1 MADDLL
7 NLQSPPDA
15 LYLIAGWR
23 RQWSDGGEISSGLPS
38 YLIEKLQA
46 RRIGS
51 MGTDVAKLCYPF
63 QVPGTHDTY
72 RPRVSYRD
80 GLPDTDMRRDNNF
93 FDAGN
98 GLVIFLGEEPWF
110 RLDVYADAFFQAVK
124 ELGAPQT
131 VAVEGYN
138 GAAPPEMERS
148 VSCIY
153 SQASMKP
160 SMDKL
165 GVRYSNYG
173 SQGRNGP
180 TIGMALITVAHF
192 QHPELEMF
200 RLGAMA
206 PMYPFLTSNNDPVGI
221 SRDHRSFYD
230 IMRRINSIF
239 GLDIDLSRTAA
250 SGRSR
255 VPGTEGYAG
264 EYRWH
269 QSHGPRTYRTRPN
282 RLQLRPLRA
291 DSGTGPGAGQLPG
304 RHPAQ
309 RSGRRHRQLDQP
321 FGHCRCLDKVPALL
335 NPGYEAAAGFALQ
348 HGLLHFVGTR

>member
-7 NLQSPPDA
+7 NLQPVPDA
-15 LYLIAGWR
+15 HYLIAGWR
-23 RQWSDGGEISSGLPS
+23 RQWSDGGEISSGLPR
-38 YLIEKLQA
+38 YLIDKLQA
-46 RRIGS
+46 RRVGS
-51 MGTDVAKLCYPF
+51 MGLDVTKLCYPF

-80 GLPDTDMRRDNNF
+80 GLPDTDMRRDNSF

-110 RLDVYADAFFQAVK
+110 RMDIYADAFFQAVNQ
-124 ELGAPQT
+124 LGVSHT

-138 GAAPPEMERS
+138 GAAPPDMERS

-153 SQASMKP
+153 SQASMKEA
-160 SMDKL
+160 MDKL

-173 SQGRNGP
+173 SQSRNGP

-192 QHPELEMF
+192 QHPEVEMF

-206 PMYPFLTSNNDPVGI
+206 PMYPFLTNNNDPVGI

-239 GLDIDLSRTAA
+239 SLDVDLSELLRLGEAESQELRDTLEKIGSTNPTARELIDRARTDFNY
-250 SGRSR
+250 
-255 VPGTEGYAG
+255 VPFEPTVE
-264 EYRWH
+264 
-269 QSHGPRTYRTRPN
+269 
-282 RLQLRPLRA
+282 
-291 DSGTGPGAGQLPG
+291 
-304 RHPAQ
+304 
-309 RSGRRHRQLDQP
+309 LD
-321 FGHCRCLDKVPALL
+321 PALDNML
-335 NPGYEAAAGFALQ
+335 EDILRNAPGGDSNN
-348 HGLLHFVGTR
+348 